1 MDYELRTGER
11 LDDLQYR
18 GLRLLQRPDLY
29 CFTSDAVLLA
39 NIAQVDK
46 GSLAADFG
54 SGSGII
60 SVLVAFKRKCKVV
73 AVEIQPVMAELTR
86 RNAELNGLSD
96 DIEVKCID
104 IADAPKVLG
113 KCRFD
118 SVICNPPYFRLG
130 SGSMR
135 LAPEVAISRH
145 ESTCDLDGIIISAA
159 AVLKPKGKLY
169 MIHKTERMAEVIASA
184 SAAGLEP
191 KSITLIYPKADKEP
205 DTFVICCVK
214 GGKAGLKLSSLIVYD
229 EGGNMT
235 EQAEKL
241 YGKE

>member
-1 MDYELRTGER
+1 MRTGER

-104 IADAPKVLG
+104 IADAPKILG

-169 MIHKTERMAEVIASA
+169 MIHK
-184 SAAGLEP
+184 
-191 KSITLIYPKADKEP
+191 SITLIYPKADKDA